1 MNYQIVKNKMIL
13 EHFIKWLPD
22 LTEDETYYISLFA
35 RKKYCPEVPYLKTD
49 KCQLKR
55 VTAKK
60 EFIVDKLL
68 QMECEVGTYKQRD
81 VVVPQEALAVYITPN
96 PRSFE
101 KAAIQSLKKLADLV
115 TKKYGG
121 YNPHQEVMSEIQKA
135 RSRMVFFDLDFDNV
149 DINLIHE
156 YLYEK
161 INQDCLSIIRTR
173 GGYHVLIEL
182 EKVAE
187 EYRKTWYRSIVNSD
201 IIDNHGDTLIP
212 IPGCTQ
218 GGFVP
223 NFVYASR

>member
-1 MNYQIVKNKMIL
+1 MNYQIVKNRIVL
-13 EHFIKWLPD
+13 DQFISWLPD

-60 EFIVDKLL
+60 EFIIDKLL

-135 RSRMVFFDLDFDNV
+135 KSRTVFFDLDFDNV
-149 DINLIHE
+149 DLE
-156 YLYEK
+156 DVLLYLNNK
-161 INQDCLSIIRTR
+161 INDNCLSIIHTR
-173 GGYHVLIEL
+173 GGYHVLIEI
-182 EKVAE
+182 EKIAE
-187 EYRKTWYRSIVNSD
+187 EYKRSWYKNIVKDGVVDNS
-201 IIDNHGDTLIP
+201 GDTLIP
-212 IPGCTQ
+212 IPGCYQ

-223 NFVYASR
+223 FFDRSSR